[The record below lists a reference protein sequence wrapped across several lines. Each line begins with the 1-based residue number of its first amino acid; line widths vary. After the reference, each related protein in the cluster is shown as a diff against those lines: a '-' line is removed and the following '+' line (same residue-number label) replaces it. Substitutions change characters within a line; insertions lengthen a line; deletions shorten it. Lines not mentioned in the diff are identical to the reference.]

1 MYNEIIYEVADPV
14 ATVTMNR
21 PDRLNAFTTRMLAE
35 IRHAL
40 AAAEQDSR
48 VVGIVLT
55 GAGRGFCP
63 GMDMDALDNISAGS
77 TSADQELSE
86 FDANPGN
93 PDMGPQFA
101 TMYNHLLGLR
111 KPIVAAVNG
120 AAAGMGMAY
129 ALLCDMRFVD
139 KRAKFSTAFSQRG
152 LVAEHAMSWVLPRLI
167 GTSKALDL
175 LWSARKFDGV
185 EAKELGIAD
194 RLCEPGE
201 SVNDAT
207 AYLTELAKVA
217 SPTSLMIIKQQI
229 YKHIDMPLGAA
240 MEETVR
246 LMEESL
252 TRDDFREGVR
262 SFIERRAPRFSRLKV
277 G

>member
-1 MYNEIIYEVADPV
+1 MYSEIIYEVADPV
-14 ATVTMNR
+14 ATITMNR

-40 AAAEQDSR
+40 AEAEKDSR

-55 GAGRGFCP
+55 GAGRGFCA
-63 GMDMDALDNISAGS
+63 GMDMDALDDISAGS
-77 TSADQELSE
+77 RSASQDMSEL
-86 FDANPGN
+86 DANPGN

-101 TMYNHLLGLR
+101 TMYDHLLGLR
-111 KPIVAAVNG
+111 KPLVAAVNG

-139 KRAKFSTAFSQRG
+139 KSAKFTTAFSQRG

-175 LWSARKFDGV
+175 LWSSHKFDGV

-194 RLCEPGE
+194 RLCEPGK
-201 SVNDAT
+201 SVNDAK
-207 AYLTELAKVA
+207 AYLTELAQVA
-217 SPTSLMIIKQQI
+217 SPTSLMIMKQQI
-229 YKHIDMPLGAA
+229 YKHVDMPLGPA

-246 LMEESL
+246 LMNESL
-252 TRDDFREGVR
+252 TREDFREGVR
-262 SFIERRAPRFSRLKV
+262 SFIERRAPRFARIKV
-277 G
+277 E

>member
-14 ATVTMNR
+14 ATITMNR
-21 PDRLNAFTTRMLAE
+21 PDRLNAFTTKMLVE

-40 AAAEQDSR
+40 AAAEKDSR

-63 GMDMDALDNISAGS
+63 GMDMDALDDISTGS

-86 FDANPGN
+86 LDANPGN

-139 KRAKFSTAFSQRG
+139 RNAKFSTAFSRRG

-175 LWSARKFDGV
+175 LWSARKFDGT

-201 SVNDAT
+201 SVKDAT
-207 AYLTELAKVA
+207 AYLIELAQVA
-217 SPTSLMIIKQQI
+217 SPTSLMIIKQQV
-229 YKHIDMPLGAA
+229 YKHIDMPLGPA

-252 TRDDFREGVR
+252 VRDDFREGVR
-262 SFIERRAPRFSRLKV
+262 SFIERRAPQFARIKV
-277 G
+277 D

>member
-1 MYNEIIYEVADPV
+1 MYSEIIYEVADPV
-14 ATVTMNR
+14 ATITMNR
-21 PDRLNAFTTRMLAE
+21 PDRLNAFTTKMLAE

-40 AAAEQDSR
+40 AAAEKDSR